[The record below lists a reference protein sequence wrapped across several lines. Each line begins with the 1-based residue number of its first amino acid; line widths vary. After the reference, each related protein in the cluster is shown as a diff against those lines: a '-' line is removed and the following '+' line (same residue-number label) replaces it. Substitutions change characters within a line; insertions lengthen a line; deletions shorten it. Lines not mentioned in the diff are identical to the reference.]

1 MISEKQRGRRHR
13 IIDALRK
20 TPPTALAP
28 PDAYAPVEVA
38 AMLREIGVALSEVAQ
53 PTPIV
58 EDRLRQI
65 AAKYTTAPVRVV
77 VLPTVLLVQ
86 IGEQAYE
93 FDGSTRSSLQL
104 DAAGRIDDIA
114 ARAEAGAITPTDAV
128 TAIEAARAMP
138 PRFGRVATAL
148 GYAITTL
155 GFGIMINPT
164 WASLPGYVFL
174 GLVVG
179 AIVTFGGPFPSLAPI
194 LPTLSALVVTLLAT
208 WFVADTA
215 NDGLLRVISPALVAT
230 LPGMSLTTGA
240 MELADSQIISGSS
253 RLMYGISQLAL
264 LVFGVILGMHI
275 AGAEVAPQAPSAQM
289 GPWSLYLSI
298 VVVAVGLVVYLS
310 APPGSLFW
318 LMAAVA
324 VAILGQKAAETFMS
338 ASHSG
343 FVGAILAVVFAM
355 LATRI
360 KTAPPAVVMLLA
372 AFWSLVPGALS
383 FMSVSQA
390 ATGGNADVATMG
402 TAGAAIAAIALGTL
416 VGWSIFHTI
425 DIRTPWAKAIGN
437 QPVTT

>member
-1 MISEKQRGRRHR
+1 MPTVSQKRRGRRHP
-13 IIDALRK
+13 IVAALRK
-20 TPPTALAP
+20 TPPAALAQ
-28 PDAYAPVEVA
+28 PDSYAPVAVA

-58 EDRLRQI
+58 EDRLRKI
-65 AAKYTTAPVRVV
+65 AGKYTTDPVRVV
-77 VLPTVLLVQ
+77 VLPTVVMIQ
-86 IGEQAYE
+86 IGDKAYE
-93 FDGSTRSSLQL
+93 FDGSTHSSLQL
-104 DAAGRIDDIA
+104 DAAGRVDDIA

-128 TAIEAARAMP
+128 EAIETARAMP
-138 PRFGRVATAL
+138 PRFGRVATTL
-148 GYAITTL
+148 GYALTTL

-164 WASLPGYVFL
+164 WAALPGYVFL

-179 AIVTFGGPFPSLAPI
+179 MIVTFGGSLPSLAPI
-194 LPTLSALVVTLLAT
+194 LPTLSAFVVTLLAT

-264 LVFGVILGMHI
+264 LVFGVIMGMHV
-275 AGAEVAPQAPSAQM
+275 AGAQVAPQAPSAQM
-289 GPWSLYLSI
+289 GAWSLYLSI
-298 VVVAVGLVVYLS
+298 VVVALGLRVYLS

-318 LMAAVA
+318 LMAAIA
-324 VAILGQKAAETFMS
+324 VAILGQKLGETFMS
-338 ASHSG
+338 AAHAG
-343 FVGAILAVVFAM
+343 FIGAILAVVFAM

-372 AFWSLVPGALS
+372 AFWSLVPGAMS

-390 ATGGNADVATMG
+390 ATGGNAEVATMG
-402 TAGAAIAAIALGTL
+402 AAGAAIAAIALGTL

-425 DIRTPWAKAIGN
+425 DSRTPWEKAIGN
-437 QPVTT
+437 